1 MRRFHPTERGDTARP
16 MAGRRLSAL
25 QKRILCWLDRDEKR
39 TRGTRSSSHQELVQV
54 LPHAKGNI
62 SHSLRL
68 LEARGL
74 LIIGRSPGGHAEYV
88 VLTAEGRQK
97 VAEVSG
103 SYD

>member
-1 MRRFHPTERGDTARP
+1 
-16 MAGRRLSAL
+16 MAGQRLSAL
-25 QKRILCWLDRDEKR
+25 HKRILCWLDHDERR
-39 TRGTRSSSHQELVQV
+39 TRGTRSSSHQELVQG

-74 LIIGRSPGGHAEYV
+74 LIIGRSPGGQVEYV
-88 VLTAEGRQK
+88 MLTAAGRQK

-103 SYD
+103 SYG

>member
-1 MRRFHPTERGDTARP
+1 MRRFHPTESGDTARP

-39 TRGTRSSSHQELVQV
+39 TRGTRSSSHQELVQG

-74 LIIGRSPGGHAEYV
+74 LTLGRSPGGHAEYV
-88 VLTAEGRQK
+88 VLTTEGRQT
-97 VAEVSG
+97 VAEICG

>member
-1 MRRFHPTERGDTARP
+1 MRHFHPTAREDQARP
-16 MAGRRLSAL
+16 MADRRLSAL
-25 QKRILCWLDRDEKR
+25 QKRILCWLAHDERR

-74 LIIGRSPGGHAEYV
+74 LSIGRSLGGHAEYV
-88 VLTAEGRQK
+88 VLTAAGRQK
-97 VAEVSG
+97 VAEILG

>member
-1 MRRFHPTERGDTARP
+1 MRRFHPTERDDKARP

-25 QKRILCWLDRDEKR
+25 QKRILCWLDHDERR

-74 LIIGRSPGGHAEYV
+74 LIIGRSLGGHAAYV

-97 VAEVSG
+97 VAGILG